1 VQYPTLTFTL
11 GRPQAG
17 APPAAGPPSTSRGA
31 HPLQQCFRDNTW
43 LLGHPQRAAI
53 ERERL
58 ELLQSIHDGP
68 SCARLAKLVRRGW
81 RCLEIG
87 PGGGSICA
95 WLAQQVG
102 DPALVTAA
110 DITTVQL
117 GHLAHLGCR
126 VLQHDVMRDA
136 PEALGQDDYDL
147 IFARFVF
154 SNLPNGRDAVIA
166 QLVGCLKA
174 GGWLVIEDQDP
185 NSLWAADPSHPLS
198 AEFDALTQGSAD
210 SPWAQP
216 FGRYLSAL
224 FHRCG
229 LTQIE
234 HSIEASIA
242 AGGDTPH
249 ARLRLLTVEGCA
261 AEFAT
266 LDFDAAEREGLCRAF
281 AVWRAAFS
289 DPQFLFVTKTVHW
302 AAGRRPLTARPA

>member
-17 APPAAGPPSTSRGA
+17 APPPASPPTAARGT
-31 HPLQQCFRDNTW
+31 HPLQQCFRDNAW
-43 LLGHPQRAAI
+43 LLGRPERAAI

-58 ELLQSIHDGP
+58 QLLQSIHDGP

-102 DPALVTAA
+102 DPALVSAA
-110 DITTVQL
+110 DVSTVQL
-117 GHLAHLGCR
+117 GQLAQLGCR
-126 VLQHDVMRDA
+126 VMQHDVMRDP
-136 PEALGQDDYDL
+136 PEALGGNAYDL

-166 QLVGCLKA
+166 QLVACLKP

-185 NSLWAADPSHPLS
+185 NSVWAADPSHPLS
-198 AEFDALTQGSAD
+198 AEFDAITQQSAG

-224 FHRCG
+224 FRRCG
-229 LTQIE
+229 LMHID

-242 AGGDTPH
+242 AGGDTAH
-249 ARLRLLTVEGCA
+249 ARLRLLTVEGYA
-261 AEFAT
+261 AEFAA
-266 LDFDAAEREGLCRAF
+266 LDFDATEREGLRRAF
-281 AVWRAAFS
+281 AVWRAAFT

-302 AAGRRPLTARPA
+302 VAGQRVAEAPP